1 MPLYLYVKID
11 TTLYNLFVADV
22 MTTLTMADVI
32 AMMADGIAIHIWAD
46 VFAQCSR
53 WNSHM

>member
-1 MPLYLYVKID
+1 MLLPLLHVYMPLYLYVKIG
-11 TTLYNLFVADV
+11 TTLYILYV
-22 MTTLTMADVI
+22 ADVI